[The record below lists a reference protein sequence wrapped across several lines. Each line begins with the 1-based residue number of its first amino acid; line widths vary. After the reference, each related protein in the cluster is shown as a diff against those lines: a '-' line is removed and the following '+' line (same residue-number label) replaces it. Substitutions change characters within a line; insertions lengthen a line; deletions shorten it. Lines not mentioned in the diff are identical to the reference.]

1 MTKGRVWA
9 NKRPSKPW
17 RPQTKTNSHLLTGF
31 SQRTSKE
38 VHQKKKGKRKQKM
51 GDMAGNLETVPYGSL
66 ERTAAF
72 TRMH

>member
-1 MTKGRVWA
+1 MTKGGVWA

-31 SQRTSKE
+31 SWRTSQE
-38 VHQKKKGKRKQKM
+38 VHQKKGKRKEKM

-72 TRMH
+72 TRMY